1 MANVIGFTREIQNNL
16 QQKLQTG
23 NTPSGDFWQHFNNAL
38 AQVAQAQVEAG
49 NAAQAFESGK
59 EVDVAKVRLARE
71 KASLAFEATMQ
82 IRNKLL
88 SAYKDIMS
96 MPV

>member
-1 MANVIGFTREIQNNL
+1 MANVINLTREIQNNV
-16 QQKLQTG
+16 QQKLQAGTAS
-23 NTPSGDFWQHFNNAL
+23 NNDFWHHFNAAL

-49 NAAQAFESGK
+49 SAAQAFESGK
-59 EVDVAKVRLARE
+59 EVDVAKVMLARE

>member
-1 MANVIGFTREIQNNL
+1 MLTSVNLTREITSAANA
-16 QQKLQTG
+16 KLNSGKQTG
-23 NTPSGDFWQHFNNAL
+23 GNFGEHMQKAL
-38 AQVAQAQVEAG
+38 NEVADAQAQAEG
-49 NAAQAFESGK
+49 TIQAFERGD
-59 EVDVAKVRLARE
+59 ETDVAKVMLQRE

-88 SAYKDIMS
+88 SAYKDIVS

>member
-1 MANVIGFTREIQNNL
+1 MANVINLTREIQSNV
-16 QQKLQTG
+16 QQKLQ
-23 NTPSGDFWQHFNNAL
+23 SGSASNNDFWHHFNAAL

-49 NAAQAFESGK
+49 SAAQAFESGQ
-59 EVDVAKVRLARE
+59 EVDVAKVMLARE

>member
-1 MANVIGFTREIQNNL
+1 MANIVGFTREVQNNL
-16 QQKLQTG
+16 QQKLQAG
-23 NTPSGDFWQHFNNAL
+23 ATPSGDFWQHFNNAL
-38 AQVAQAQVEAG
+38 AQVAQAQLEAG

-59 EVDVAKVRLARE
+59 EVDVTKVMLARE